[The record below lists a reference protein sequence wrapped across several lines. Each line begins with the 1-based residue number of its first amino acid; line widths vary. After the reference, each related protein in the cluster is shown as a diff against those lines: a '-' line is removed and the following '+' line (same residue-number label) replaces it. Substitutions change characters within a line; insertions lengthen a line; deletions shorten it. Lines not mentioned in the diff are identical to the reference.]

1 MTNRTPGNNKMANLS
16 KRTQAPVSKL
26 ARTLAISQ
34 AFCLLAMTIPILPT
48 QAEPAR
54 APVTAPNFVLAADLS
69 TRHALIQK
77 RLTEAVAAG
86 RLTNTQFDLFQKQ
99 LDIIAQQEA
108 EFRAKNVQLTLWQFA
123 KLQFELDDLIKKIEL
138 SLSDRQLGPVDVA
151 ARKQE
156 ITRRLDI
163 AFKARRLTE
172 KEKQTFEQQI
182 EATSDL
188 EKEFKKT
195 DGANLTLVSSFKIV
209 LELDRISTELTKTV
223 RSRQIDMT
231 LVQSEAAAADADLK
245 DSIASGKLTDAKVKE
260 LTKSLSYINSQA
272 KKYWDSKRFLS
283 EEEQLALLL
292 ELQKVSTSL
301 PSRKNQMETLPGVLA
316 RLEQAINNCKNKI
329 GQALDS
335 GSLGRIEGKQFYD
348 EIEATDTKRKALLS
362 PLSKETLTLATAR
375 NLLVDV
381 EKTAS
386 GLDRAL
392 TDTSTDWKGI
402 AKSLDDLEQK
412 IEAAAST
419 NRIKDGEAHDLRD
432 QLNKLKSTR
441 NDGMKP
447 GGQLSGQ
454 GALKLMEGLTAL
466 ESQLEKSIPDKPS
479 LASGELETHFDDVKK
494 RLEDAKQ
501 QGKLKSDR
509 ADALLK
515 ELATI
520 DQADSS
526 LAPDRAKLVQAINL
540 EKFDNQLKQELSLSS
555 VSETSIRTLF
565 RQVDEK
571 LRQAILTGHLAPKN
585 ISSFKAD
592 LERIRKEGTTI
603 QSAQGEPDKIKL
615 AAVGQD
621 LLHLQGHIDEV
632 TRTDEGALPPI
643 DKKQADV
650 YQRITEALLQ
660 GYLSSADADSLRREF
675 YKIIDQE
682 AKYKASGAMSF
693 GEHATIILQLEKLV
707 GSLENY
713 MTAGPQPTADPG
725 ERRDE
730 LDKNIANAL
739 ITGRISAET
748 ARSLASRLDAVNK
761 KEIEYTFSGSGLSH
775 AESLALVADLEKVE
789 SAFRVAQAGVTIT
802 HKDFE
807 ERLDSIQSDIK
818 KGNYTVGFDPEK
830 ITSDLERLAETYKR
844 FASAGNGGLTLA
856 EAESI
861 NRDLIRIQDRI
872 ESHRKSVAVEPTKS
886 GKRK

>member
-1 MTNRTPGNNKMANLS
+1 MTIKQNQK
-16 KRTQAPVSKL
+16 QL
-26 ARTLAISQ
+26 ALSQ
-34 AFCLLAMTIPILPT
+34 AFCLLAFNALPCIYAAPV
-48 QAEPAR
+48 QAEPTR

-182 EATSDL
+182 ANTADL
-188 EKEFKKT
+188 EKEFKKN
-195 DGANLTLVSSFKIV
+195 DGANLSLVSSFKIV

-223 RSRQIDMT
+223 RDRQIDMT
-231 LVQSEAAAADADLK
+231 LVQQEATAVDADLK
-245 DSIASGKLTDAKVKE
+245 ESIAGGKLSDGKAKE
-260 LTKSLSYINSQA
+260 LSKSLNNVIAQA

-283 EEEQLALLL
+283 EDEQLDLLL

-301 PSRKNQMETLPGVLA
+301 PSRKNQMETLPGVLS
-316 RLEQAINNCKNKI
+316 RLEQAITACKNKI
-329 GQALDS
+329 GQALDN
-335 GSLGRIEGKQFYD
+335 GSLGRIEAKQFFD
-348 EIEATDTKRKALLS
+348 QIEATDATRKKLLS
-362 PLSKETLTLATAR
+362 PLSKENLTLATAR
-375 NLLVDV
+375 NLLLEV
-381 EKTAS
+381 EKTSS

-402 AKSLDDLEQK
+402 EKTLTDLEQK
-412 IEAAAST
+412 IETAAGS

-432 QLNKLKSTR
+432 QFNKLKSTR
-441 NDGMKP
+441 ASELKP
-447 GGQLSGQ
+447 AGQLSGQ
-454 GALKLMEGLTAL
+454 AALKLMEGLTAL
-466 ESQLEKSIPDKPS
+466 ESELEQTIPDKPNMT
-479 LASGELETHFDDVKK
+479 AGELESHFADVKN
-494 RLEDAKQ
+494 RLEEAKQ

-520 DQADSS
+520 NQTDSS

-540 EKFDNQLKQELSLSS
+540 EKFDNQLKQELSLAT
-555 VSETSIRTLF
+555 VTDTSIRTLY

-592 LERIRKEGTTI
+592 LEKIRKEGMSI
-603 QSAQGEPDKIKL
+603 QQAQGEPDKVKL
-615 AAVGQD
+615 AAVGQE

-660 GYLSSADADSLRREF
+660 GYLSSTDADSLRREF
-675 YKIIDQE
+675 YKIVDQE

-725 ERRDE
+725 ARRDE
-730 LDKNIANAL
+730 LDKQVADAL
-739 ITGRISAET
+739 IRGRISAET
-748 ARSLASRLDAVNK
+748 ARSLGSRLEAINK

-775 AESLALVADLEKVE
+775 AESLALVADLEKID
-789 SAFRVAQAGVTIT
+789 SAFRVAQAGITIT

-807 ERLDSIQSDIK
+807 ERLDSIQSEIK
-818 KGNYTVGFDPEK
+818 KGSYTAGFDPAK
-830 ITSDLERLAETYKR
+830 IKNDLERLSDTYKR
-844 FASAGNGGLTLA
+844 FASTGNGGLNLA

-861 NRDLIRIQDRI
+861 NRDLMRIQDRI
-872 ESHRKSVAVEPTKS
+872 ESHRKS
-886 GKRK
+886 GGIRK

>member
-1 MTNRTPGNNKMANLS
+1 MTIKQNQK
-16 KRTQAPVSKL
+16 QL
-26 ARTLAISQ
+26 ALSQ
-34 AFCLLAMTIPILPT
+34 AFCLLAFNALPCIYAAPV
-48 QAEPAR
+48 QAEPTR

-108 EFRAKNVQLTLWQFA
+108 EFRAKTVQLTLWQFA

-163 AFKARRLTE
+163 AFRARRLTE
-172 KEKQTFEQQI
+172 KERQTFEQQI
-182 EATSDL
+182 ANTADL
-188 EKEFKKT
+188 EKEFKKN
-195 DGANLTLVSSFKIV
+195 DGANLSLVSSFKIV

-223 RSRQIDMT
+223 RDRQIDMT
-231 LVQSEAAAADADLK
+231 LVQQEATAVDADLK
-245 DSIASGKLTDAKVKE
+245 ESIAGGKLSDGKAKE
-260 LTKSLSYINSQA
+260 LSKSLNNVIAQA

-283 EEEQLALLL
+283 EDEQLDLLL

-301 PSRKNQMETLPGVLA
+301 PSRKNQMETLPGVLS
-316 RLEQAINNCKNKI
+316 RLEQAITACKNKI
-329 GQALDS
+329 GQALDN
-335 GSLGRIEGKQFYD
+335 GSLGRIEAKQFFD
-348 EIEATDTKRKALLS
+348 QIEATYATRKQLLS

-375 NLLVDV
+375 NLLIEV
-381 EKTAS
+381 EKTSS

-392 TDTSTDWKGI
+392 TDSSTDWKGI
-402 AKSLDDLEQK
+402 EKTLTDLEQK
-412 IEAAAST
+412 IETAAGS

-432 QLNKLKSTR
+432 QLNKLKTTR
-441 NDGMKP
+441 AAELKP
-447 GGQLSGQ
+447 AGQLSGQ
-454 GALKLMEGLTAL
+454 AALKLMEGLTAL
-466 ESQLEKSIPDKPS
+466 ESELEQTIPDKPNMT
-479 LASGELETHFDDVKK
+479 AGELESHFADVKT
-494 RLEDAKQ
+494 RLEEAKQ

-520 DQADSS
+520 NQTDSS

-540 EKFDNQLKQELSLSS
+540 EKFDNQLKQELSLAT
-555 VSETSIRTLF
+555 VTDTSIRTLY

-592 LERIRKEGTTI
+592 LEKIRKEGMSI
-603 QSAQGEPDKIKL
+603 QQAQGEPDKVKL
-615 AAVGQD
+615 AAVGQE

-660 GYLSSADADSLRREF
+660 GYLSSTDADSLRREF
-675 YKIIDQE
+675 YKIVDQE

-713 MTAGPQPTADPG
+713 MTAGPQPTADPDA
-725 ERRDE
+725 RRDE
-730 LDKNIANAL
+730 LDKQVADAL
-739 ITGRISAET
+739 IRGRISAET
-748 ARSLASRLDAVNK
+748 ARSLGSRLDAINK

-775 AESLALVADLEKVE
+775 AESLALVADLEKID
-789 SAFRVAQAGVTIT
+789 SAFRVAQAGITIT

-807 ERLDSIQSDIK
+807 ERLDSIQSEIK
-818 KGNYTVGFDPEK
+818 KGSYTAGFDPEK
-830 ITSDLERLAETYKR
+830 IKSDLERLSDTYKR
-844 FASAGNGGLTLA
+844 FASTGNGGLNLA

-861 NRDLIRIQDRI
+861 NRDLLRIQDRI
-872 ESHRKSVAVEPTKS
+872 ESHRKSG
-886 GKRK
+886 GK

>member
-1 MTNRTPGNNKMANLS
+1 MTINQNL
-16 KRTQAPVSKL
+16 KQL
-26 ARTLAISQ
+26 ALSQ
-34 AFCLLAMTIPILPT
+34 AFCLLSFNTLPCIYAPPV

-182 EATSDL
+182 ANTADL

-195 DGANLTLVSSFKIV
+195 DGANLSLVSSFKIV

-223 RSRQIDMT
+223 RDRQIDMT
-231 LVQSEAAAADADLK
+231 LVQQEATAVDADLK
-245 DSIASGKLTDAKVKE
+245 ESIAGGKLSDGKAKE
-260 LTKSLSYINSQA
+260 LSKSLNNVIVQA

-283 EEEQLALLL
+283 EDEQLKLLL

-301 PSRKNQMETLPGVLA
+301 PSRKNQMETLPGVLS
-316 RLEQAINNCKNKI
+316 RLEQAITGCKNKI
-329 GQALDS
+329 GQALDN
-335 GSLGRIEGKQFYD
+335 GSLGRIEAKQFFD
-348 EIEATDTKRKALLS
+348 QIEATDTTRKQLLS

-375 NLLVDV
+375 NLLVEV
-381 EKTAS
+381 EKTSS

-402 AKSLDDLEQK
+402 EKSLADLEQK
-412 IEAAAST
+412 IETAAGS

-441 NDGMKP
+441 AAELKP
-447 GGQLSGQ
+447 SGQLSGQ
-454 GALKLMEGLTAL
+454 AALKLMEGLTAL
-466 ESQLEKSIPDKPS
+466 ESRLEQTIPDKPNM
-479 LASGELETHFDDVKK
+479 AAGELESHFADVKK

-501 QGKLKSDR
+501 QGKLKTDR

-520 DQADSS
+520 NQTDSS

-540 EKFDNQLKQELSLSS
+540 EKFDNQLKQELSLSA
-555 VSETSIRTLF
+555 VSDTSIRTLY

-585 ISSFKAD
+585 ISNFKAD
-592 LERIRKEGTTI
+592 LERIRKEGMSI
-603 QSAQGEPDKIKL
+603 QQAQGEPDKAKL

-675 YKIIDQE
+675 YKIVDQE

-713 MTAGPQPTADPG
+713 MTAGPQPTADPSA
-725 ERRDE
+725 RRDE
-730 LDKNIANAL
+730 LDKDIANAL

-748 ARSLASRLDAVNK
+748 ARSLAGRLDAVNK

-789 SAFRVAQAGVTIT
+789 SAFRVAQAGITIT

-807 ERLDSIQSDIK
+807 ERLDSIQSEIK
-818 KGNYTVGFDPEK
+818 KGSYTAGFDPEK
-830 ITSDLERLAETYKR
+830 IKSDLERLSDTYKR
-844 FASAGNGGLTLA
+844 FASTGNGGLNLA

-861 NRDLIRIQDRI
+861 NRDLMRIQDRI
-872 ESHRKSVAVEPTKS
+872 DSHRKS
-886 GKRK
+886 GGNRN